1 MYLLEITEQSDRQV
15 VGVFDKESDIKQWI
29 ASVPFIKMDEYG
41 DAVLLYDEIP
51 AYYEVKFGGS
61 IYPFTRYSFTG
72 EDTIYVVWNEIAHI
86 NTTQGIVN
94 GTSKVGAYIYE
105 NTEIRQAV
113 NSREALRK
121 ELAAYYDAR
130 DTSYYFGGV
139 GSEDGEYI
147 NIENGPFIHFDPM
160 TIEHYENSENIESFI
175 KEITN

>member
-61 IYPFTRYSFTG
+61 IYPFTRYAFTG

-86 NTTQGIVN
+86 NTT
-94 GTSKVGAYIYE
+94 
-105 NTEIRQAV
+105 
-113 NSREALRK
+113 
-121 ELAAYYDAR
+121 
-130 DTSYYFGGV
+130 
-139 GSEDGEYI
+139 
-147 NIENGPFIHFDPM
+147 
-160 TIEHYENSENIESFI
+160 
-175 KEITN
+175 